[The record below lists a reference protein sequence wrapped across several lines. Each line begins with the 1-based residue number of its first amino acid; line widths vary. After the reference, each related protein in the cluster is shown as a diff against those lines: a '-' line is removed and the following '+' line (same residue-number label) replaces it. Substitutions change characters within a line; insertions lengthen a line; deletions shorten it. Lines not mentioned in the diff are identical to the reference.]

1 MSVANLELRI
11 PPAAIAIAAAVLM
24 WIAARALPYLTFP
37 IPARGTLAPAFVLAG
52 LLTAAAGVFEFHRA
66 RTTVNPLKP
75 DAASALVVNGVYRRT
90 RNPMYLGF
98 TFILLGLAIALSN
111 LAAALGVPAYVAY
124 MNRFQILPEERALGG
139 MFGAEFEAY
148 ARRSR
153 RWL

>member
-1 MSVANLELRI
+1 MRNLELRI
-11 PPAAIAIAAAVLM
+11 PPAALALAAAVLM

-37 IPARGTLAPAFVLAG
+37 VPARGTLALAFVLAG
-52 LLTAAAGVFEFHRA
+52 LLLAAAGVFEFHRA
-66 RTTVNPLKP
+66 HTTVNPLKP
-75 DAASALVVNGVYRRT
+75 DAASALVVNGVYRLT

-111 LAAALGVPAYVAY
+111 LAAALAVPAYVAY
-124 MNRFQILPEERALGG
+124 MNRFQILPEERALRG

-148 ARRSR
+148 AARAR